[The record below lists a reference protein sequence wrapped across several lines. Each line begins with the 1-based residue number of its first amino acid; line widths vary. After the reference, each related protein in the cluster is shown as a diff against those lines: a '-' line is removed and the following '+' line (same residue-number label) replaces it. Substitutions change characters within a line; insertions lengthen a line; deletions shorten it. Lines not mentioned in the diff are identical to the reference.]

1 MWSGPVRGALLFPY
15 PPGPGQRIRFL
26 PRYNGLP
33 RLGPAQPFSQ
43 FGDRFQLTATLGRHQ
58 SRDFLLGVALLAK
71 ELFHLQSPQLAPHRV
86 CDLLR
91 LDLGQPV
98 RNVRIAAEFLLAPI
112 LPTRPVGCSEL
123 GHGKVSGFVC
133 RLHRVHSFS
142 KKSEP
147 QCVEQANGRAPYVL
161 AVAAPVAAGPG
172 QVGNQF
178 VKPAIPVSHGPF
190 RQGLA
195 GQAKLNRQIADV
207 PNAPRSTSFFAAAVQ
222 SRSSQYRLDRGTPCC
237 LCQPY
242 HVRRETPAAFHPV
255 GSVKSISG
263 RHFIGRPAIMVPS
276 M

>member
-1 MWSGPVRGALLFPY
+1 MWSGPVWGALLFPY

-172 QVGNQF
+172 QVGNQIR
-178 VKPAIPVSHGPF
+178 KARYPG
-190 RQGLA
+190 
-195 GQAKLNRQIADV
+195 IAR
-207 PNAPRSTSFFAAAVQ
+207 PIS
-222 SRSSQYRLDRGTPCC
+222 SRSRRASQAEP
-237 LCQPY
+237 PN
-242 HVRRETPAAFHPV
+242 RRCAECAPARQASSLRQSNP
-255 GSVKSISG
+255 GLPSTGWIAGRRAASASRTTCAAKRPPLSIQSDQSS
-263 RHFIGRPAIMVPS
+263 RFLAAIS
-276 M
+276 